1 MIRYNVL
8 AVLYDARYISLTT
21 NTFEEACL
29 KVKEMLAQQS
39 FYHLYNDDQVFV
51 AKIIYRSWPDSGPAV
66 EWRCQYK
73 AQELATHPCPKEV

>member
-21 NTFEEACL
+21 NTFEEACT
-29 KVKEMLAQQS
+29 KVKEMLAQKSVYQ
-39 FYHLYNDDQVFV
+39 LYKDDQVFV
-51 AKIIYRSWPDSGPAV
+51 AKLIDSSV